1 MLIALY
7 NNAKVTYG
15 PEMEKIMRK
24 ILLIAEVALL
34 AEDIAFAAK
43 NSENNLINTTK
54 SPARGWLFENYR
66 SVANAEDEDEE
77 EESMTETDVSIR
89 ARKNSDLYDFP
100 IDDLASSQRG
110 KDDRE
115 VPQDSIRQKAHQRF
129 IQWVPF
135 KKNGTK
141 KDITKL
147 LETKESEL
155 EKLLG
160 EWEEPEIVRKISVSH
175 SFNPLTYD
183 TWLNNRGSYTS
194 LFQSGQTLPS
204 KRSYNLG
211 NH

>member
-1 MLIALY
+1 
-7 NNAKVTYG
+7 
-15 PEMEKIMRK
+15 MEKIMRK

-34 AEDIAFAAK
+34 AEDIAFNAK
-43 NSENNLINTTK
+43 NSENSLINTTK

-66 SVANAEDEDEE
+66 SKTNAEDDDDDE

-89 ARKNSDLYDFP
+89 MRKNSDLYDFP
-100 IDDLASSQRG
+100 IDDHASSQQG
-110 KDDRE
+110 KDDRG
-115 VPQDSIRQKAHQRF
+115 VPQDSIKLKAHQRF

-160 EWEEPEIVRKISVSH
+160 EWEEPEVVRKISVRYTIYYGDLLLKH
-175 SFNPLTYD
+175 FLDLTPHD
-183 TWLNNRGSYTS
+183 L
-194 LFQSGQTLPS
+194 
-204 KRSYNLG
+204 
-211 NH
+211 